1 MAINQKLLIPDS
13 AIEPNFKTVIYT
25 GNGGTQSISG
35 VGFQP
40 DLVWVKQRTA
50 SANHLLFDSIRG
62 VHKQLNSNQNYAE
75 TDRTSV
81 DKGLDSFD
89 SDGFTVKDT
98 SAGDYEINGTNGG
111 TYSGNGTYVA
121 WCFNAGGN
129 EDTNTDGTINTT
141 VRANNDL
148 GFSIATYTGVGYPNS
163 TTAEIGH
170 GLDSAPEMVII
181 KGYGGTGESGGA
193 GSWAIGSSL
202 LGSGWDGQIY
212 LNSTYF
218 YHSPNYFWNGAATS
232 SVIKLKNDWFVN
244 GVNNNYVAYSFVS
257 KAGVSKVGTYTGDGT
272 TSHSITTGFEPAFII
287 IKRTDSSSNWRIYDN
302 VRGTQKELYAN
313 STAQEPSD
321 VSNINFDSNG
331 FTLTSDG
338 GWINNSGGEFIYYAI
353 ADI

>member
-13 AIEPNFKTVIYT
+13 AEPNFKTVLYT

-50 SANHLLFDSIRG
+50 TANHLLFDSIRG

-129 EDTNTDGTINTT
+129 EVTNTDGTINTT

-170 GLDSAPEMVII
+170 GLDSAPELVII
-181 KGYGGTGESGGA
+181 KGYGGTGQSGGA
-193 GSWAIGSSL
+193 GSWAVGSSL

-244 GVNNNYVAYSFVS
+244 GANNNYVAYSFVS
-257 KAGVSKVGTYTGDGT
+257 KAGVSKIGTYSGNSSTQT
-272 TSHSITTGFEPAFII
+272 IVTGFQPSFVMIKTINIVSNWII
-287 IKRTDSSSNWRIYDN
+287 FDNERVNEYLMPSSNSQ
-302 VRGTQKELYAN
+302 GF
-313 STAQEPSD
+313 TATD
-321 VSNINFDSNG
+321 MVTGFVSNG
-331 FTLTSDG
+331 FTLGSDSTSAV
-338 GWINNSGGEFIYYAI
+338 NSSSANYVYMAFK
-353 ADI
+353 

>member
-13 AIEPNFKTVIYT
+13 AETNFKTVTYT
-25 GNGGTQSISG
+25 GTGTTNAITG

-40 DLVWVKQRTA
+40 DLIWIKNRDTTDFHAIVDSVRGITSPAPYIA
-50 SANHLLFDSIRG
+50 S
-62 VHKQLNSNQNYAE
+62 
-75 TDRTSV
+75 DRTDAQNTSTNMPTSV
-81 DKGLDSFD
+81 Q
-89 SDGFTVKDT
+89 SDGFTITGGGGRTNT
-98 SAGDYEINGTNGG
+98 SGED
-111 TYSGNGTYVA
+111 YVA

-129 EDTNTDGTINTT
+129 EVTNTDGTINTT

-181 KGYGGTGESGGA
+181 KGTGGTGQSGGA
-193 GSWAIGSSL
+193 GSWAVGSSL
-202 LGSGWDGQIY
+202 LGNGWDGQIY

-244 GVNNNYVAYSFVS
+244 GANNNYVAYSFVS

-287 IKRTDSSSNWRIYDN
+287 IKRTDSTSNWRIYDN

-313 STAQEPSD
+313 SNSAEPSD

-331 FTLTSDG
+331 FTLTSNG